1 MSTTH
6 ATVAERRGDTV
17 RWLLRS
23 ARGLVA
29 PLLAAT
35 AARIVSQLLGVALL
49 VLTAGALVR
58 AAGGA
63 SSAVSVGTL
72 AVTLVVIALAK
83 AALRYAE
90 HYAGHWVAFTALQR
104 LRELFFSSLVPQA
117 PAATKGRAGAALTET
132 ATRDIDRIE
141 VFFAHTFPPAVSAV
155 VTPAVALVWLGIAV
169 DARLALLLAPFVCAV
184 LLLPLVSARTVWNTA
199 RRVAEGRGAVAA
211 RIGDDV
217 HGTRDVLMLGAQE
230 RRLADLDADGATL
243 TEARSASGAVQGARS
258 GAIDLVQAGSLI
270 AVVVLGLHEEVGAAA
285 VVLALAVAIGLRGPA
300 RGVDSFTAGLDAA
313 LASAQRLR
321 AIVDAPPA
329 VTDPV
334 VADPAVTDTDTDTD
348 TEGGSEP
355 MTSTPAR
362 QGGASAVGAA
372 ARRSGADVTFRG
384 VSFTY
389 PRTGVDPAAD
399 AGAARPRRALEDVS
413 VAFPAGA
420 WSYVVGVSGSGK
432 SSLASLLLRA
442 WDPDEGAVLCGG
454 TPVAAMPLDTL
465 RSHVALVDQRPTLL
479 IDTVG
484 ANLRLARPEATDA
497 EVADVLRVVGL
508 DGWAASLPEG
518 LDTVLASGR
527 TQVSGGQLQRLA
539 LARALLAAPD
549 VLVLDEALSQ
559 LDEQT
564 ADDVR
569 EALLRRRPDRTT
581 LEITHRVDRVPDD
594 AFVAVIDAGRLV
606 EQGRAAGLRVRGGAF
621 SRLAAR

>member
-1 MSTTH
+1 MSTPHTA
-6 ATVAERRGDTV
+6 ATERRRDTT
-17 RWLLRS
+17 RWLLGS
-23 ARGLVA
+23 ARGLLT
-29 PLLAAT
+29 PLLSAA

-49 VLTAGALVR
+49 VLTAGALAS

-63 SSAVSVGTL
+63 DGVHVGQLSA
-72 AVTLVVIALAK
+72 TLVVIALAK

-155 VTPAVALVWLGIAV
+155 ATPAVALVWLGVAV
-169 DARLALLLAPFVCAV
+169 DAGLALLLAPFVCAV
-184 LLLPLVSARTVWNTA
+184 LLLPLVSARTVWNAA
-199 RRVAEGRGAVAA
+199 RRVAERRGTVAA

-243 TEARSASGAVQGARS
+243 TEARSASGAVQGARL
-258 GAIDLVQAGSLI
+258 GAIDLVQACSLI
-270 AVVVLGLHEEVGAAA
+270 AVVVFGLHTGAGVHA

-321 AIVDAPPA
+321 AIVEAPPV
-329 VTDPV
+329 VTDPDSDV
-334 VADPAVTDTDTDTD
+334 GSMTTVTADDVPGPSEASEQDEQSWTNGEAPRGGVEVA
-348 TEGGSEP
+348 
-355 MTSTPAR
+355 
-362 QGGASAVGAA
+362 
-372 ARRSGADVTFRG
+372 FRE

-389 PRTGVDPAAD
+389 PGTDTAAD
-399 AGAARPRRALEDVS
+399 AGAARPRRALTGVS
-413 VAFPAGA
+413 VTFPAGE
-420 WSYVVGVSGSGK
+420 WSCVVGVSGSGK

-442 WDPDEGAVLCGG
+442 WDPDDGLVVCGG
-454 TPVAAMPLDTL
+454 TPVAALPLDAL
-465 RSHVALVDQRPTLL
+465 RSRVALVDQRPTLL
-479 IDTVG
+479 VDTVG
-484 ANLRLARPEATDA
+484 ANLRLANPDATDA
-497 EVADVLRVVGL
+497 EVDDALRVVGL
-508 DGWAASLPEG
+508 DAWATSLPEG
-518 LDTVLASGR
+518 LDTVLTSGR

-539 LARALLAAPD
+539 LARALLAEPD

-569 EALLRRRPDRTT
+569 GALLDQRPGRTT
-581 LEITHRVDRVPDD
+581 LEITHRVDRVPDG

-606 EQGRAAGLRVRGGAF
+606 ERGRAGDLRARGGAF
-621 SRLAAR
+621 SRLDSR